1 MSANPRASPAQA
13 ALRHDVSPDRQRA
26 SRTASADRL
35 LFIDNLRWTMIILV
49 ISMHAADTYSPLGS
63 WYFVQRTKLGIPT
76 LLTFAAWQ
84 MYLQAFFMG
93 LLFFIAGYFVPQ
105 SLARKGRLR
114 FVRDRAFRLGL
125 PVLFYML
132 LLGPVTEYYVAH
144 SWSAPGSSFIRE
156 WWLHIIDL
164 EVLSEN
170 GPLWFC
176 LALLIFS
183 LLYAAL
189 PARRGSAV
197 FGLATERPPA
207 TGSLIGLALAMAAST
222 FLVRLLQPANTTFLN
237 MHLGDFPQYVL
248 LFSAG
253 VLTARQG
260 WLPQLSF
267 SSGMRWLAVVLPAG
281 FAVWLT
287 ILYIGGGLAG
297 NTRPYLGGWYWQSA
311 AINLWESFTCVAL
324 SFGLLVL
331 FRDKFPSQG
340 PVARF
345 LSANA
350 FGVYV
355 FHPPI
360 VIICALVLYQL
371 AWSPLVKFAIL
382 TAAAVTLTFALS
394 GAVFRQIPLLRTIL

>member
-1 MSANPRASPAQA
+1 
-13 ALRHDVSPDRQRA
+13 
-26 SRTASADRL
+26 
-35 LFIDNLRWTMIILV
+35 
-49 ISMHAADTYSPLGS
+49 MHAADTYSPLGN
-63 WYFVQRTKLGIPT
+63 WYFVQRTKLGLAT

-125 PVLFYML
+125 PVLFYMF

-144 SWSAPGSSFIRE
+144 SWSAPGSSFISQ
-156 WWLHIIDL
+156 WWPHIADL

-183 LLYAAL
+183 LIYAAL
-189 PARRGSAV
+189 PVRRGGAAPA
-197 FGLATERPPA
+197 LAGEKPPM

-222 FLVRLLQPANTTFLN
+222 FVVRLVQPANTTFLN

-248 LFSAG
+248 LFGAG

-260 WLPQLSF
+260 WLTQLSF
-267 SSGMRWLAVVLPAG
+267 SAGMRWLAIVLPAG
-281 FAVWLT
+281 FAAWLI
-287 ILYIGGGLAG
+287 ILHAGGGLAG
-297 NTRPYLGGWYWQSA
+297 NIRPYLGGWFWQSA
-311 AINLWESFTCVAL
+311 AINLWEAFTGIASC
-324 SFGLLVL
+324 FGLLVL
-331 FRDKFPSQG
+331 FREKFHSQG
-340 PVARF
+340 RVARF

-350 FGVYV
+350 FSTYV

-360 VIICALVLYQL
+360 VIIGALVLYEL
-371 AWSPLVKFAIL
+371 AWPPLVKFAIL
-382 TAAAVTLTFALS
+382 TGAASIVTFALS
-394 GAVFRQIPLLRTIL
+394 GAVFRRIPLLRAIL